1 MHDTSISLFVFD
13 LFTDPS
19 RNLNAEFDEEN
30 IAELEELD
38 LQQQLG
44 QSFILKE
51 LDELLDPYAS
61 KRDKSKGGRIRAV
74 DARLNPNIDPRKAAR
89 IMANRQEHY
98 LKKVQL
104 HHLICNLAISRLM
117 AIGCLRPDQS
127 FVKSLSRVVSV
138 FIVPGC

>member
-1 MHDTSISLFVFD
+1 MHDTSISLFFFD
-13 LFTDPS
+13 LFKDPS

-38 LQQQLG
+38 LQQLG
-44 QSFILKE
+44 QSFIKE

-98 LKKVQL
+98 LKNFN
-104 HHLICNLAISRLM
+104 CTT
-117 AIGCLRPDQS
+117 
-127 FVKSLSRVVSV
+127 
-138 FIVPGC
+138 